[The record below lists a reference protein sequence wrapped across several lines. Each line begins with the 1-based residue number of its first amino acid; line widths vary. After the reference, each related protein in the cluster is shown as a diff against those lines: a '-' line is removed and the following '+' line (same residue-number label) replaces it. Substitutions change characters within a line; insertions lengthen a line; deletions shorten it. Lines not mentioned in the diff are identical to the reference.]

1 MLPSENQRKLFRP
14 PLRLIALALS
24 LAALSGCGWVSRHW
38 HSGEQDQPVVET
50 PPVVEP
56 APPAQAIQPAP
67 ADQPAPPESPA
78 VQPSQPVMPSPQPP
92 ATAGARVTPAQ
103 PPHHKPDVALQ
114 LSCVDA
120 GHLENRYTPADLYPA
135 MAKCLA
141 QSDYRKAVLISALA
155 GTYTRFDTLRVADP
169 TAHDASVSLTL
180 QATSNVS
187 DEQKKTF
194 RKTQQD
200 MIGSQTEFTALCQ
213 SIERIGP
220 PSYFPMYMIEHGKTS
235 SSDGDGSVL
244 VSDFNIAKGWQA
256 ALVTYLHCAK
266 P

>member
-1 MLPSENQRKLFRP
+1 
-14 PLRLIALALS
+14 
-24 LAALSGCGWVSRHW
+24 
-38 HSGEQDQPVVET
+38 
-50 PPVVEP
+50 
-56 APPAQAIQPAP
+56 
-67 ADQPAPPESPA
+67 
-78 VQPSQPVMPSPQPP
+78 
-92 ATAGARVTPAQ
+92 
-103 PPHHKPDVALQ
+103 
-114 LSCVDA
+114 
-120 GHLENRYTPADLYPA
+120 

-169 TAHDASVSLTL
+169 TAHDASVTLTL

-200 MIGSQTEFTALCQ
+200 MIGNPTDFAALCQ
-213 SIERIGP
+213 SIERVGP
-220 PSYFPMYMIEHGKTS
+220 PSYFPMYMIEHGRTS
-235 SSDGDGSVL
+235 SSDGEGSVL
-244 VSDFNIAKGWQA
+244 VPDFNIAEGWQT